1 MPENNTEP
9 EKDKIAEEL
18 NKAAQELEGA
28 LGTQQSTQQQ
38 GAASYNEAE
47 MESSI
52 DALARKV
59 SIKDLQKRGK
69 QEVKVVRKSA
79 LLDLIQ
85 QAVKNAVAKYTVL
98 PVSGEVI
105 DQESQ
110 KEFAELYEQYKTA
123 LSVQSELAA
132 KKGLMSKELEEV
144 RKELEIHKKLSQQTI
159 SEEEEKRQIV
169 AFKEFEFQIE
179 KVVKKIIE
187 RKKAGTGISAEEL
200 ENEMRPIIA
209 KLAKEIYSTYASSA
223 YLSDRTIQLLEKRIE
238 RLYEYAASL
247 ENVLKMLATQKL
259 YTNSQIATLMTQL
272 GILKDDPFAEK
283 KKEMLKIIV
292 DQNVKLRKDI
302 AALEQSSQPAAVSVS
317 GGQAASPPPDVSG
330 NNLSAADGSAE
341 GGNGGKYGR

>member
-1 MPENNTEP
+1 MPDTNTEP

-18 NKAAQELEGA
+18 TKAAQELEGA
-28 LGTQQSTQQQ
+28 AGTQQPAQQQ
-38 GAASYNEAE
+38 DSSSYNEAE
-47 MESSI
+47 MKSNI

-85 QAVKNAVAKYTVL
+85 QAVRNAVSKYTVL
-98 PVSGEVI
+98 PVSGETI

-123 LSVQSELAA
+123 QSVQQELAS
-132 KKGLMSKELEEV
+132 KKGLMSKELDEV
-144 RKELEIHKKLSQQTI
+144 RKELDIHKKLSQQTI

-179 KVVKKIIE
+179 KVIKKIIE
-187 RKKAGTGISAEEL
+187 RKKAGTGINVEEL
-200 ENEMRPIIA
+200 ENELRPIIA

-223 YLSDRTIQLLEKRIE
+223 YLNDRTIQLLEKRIE

-272 GILKDDPFAEK
+272 GIIRDDPFAEK
-283 KKEMLKIIV
+283 KKGMLKIIV

-302 AALEQSSQPAAVSVS
+302 AAMGQTEQPAAVSES
-317 GGQAASPPPDVSG
+317 GGQTASPSPDVSG
-330 NNLSAADGSAE
+330 NNLSAADGSAD
-341 GGNGGKYGR
+341 GGNGG